1 MGTLTNKFLERGY
14 SVQLQPAPSLPMY
27 AVEVASENGE
37 TLATKEMYL
46 RLYGDEEDEADAQ
59 ILSQALSGLSESI

>member
-1 MGTLTNKFLERGY
+1 
-14 SVQLQPAPSLPMY
+14 MY